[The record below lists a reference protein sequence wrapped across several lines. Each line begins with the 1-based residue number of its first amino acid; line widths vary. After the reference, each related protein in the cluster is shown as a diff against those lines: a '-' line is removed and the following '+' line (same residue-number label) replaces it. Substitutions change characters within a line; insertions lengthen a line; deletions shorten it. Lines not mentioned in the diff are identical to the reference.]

1 MKLFETLDL
10 ETISTCNRVCPTCIR
25 NSHPDREAVASFF
38 TPNYLPMD
46 VIHEA
51 FEQSIK
57 MGFRGS
63 VILSHYNEPLMDER
77 LPEIAKLAKSYPFK
91 SVFLNTNGD
100 FITEELAKQLDG
112 HLDMMIVSLYM
123 DEPIKSKRKAWIETL
138 FTKTH
143 PEVLTYTE
151 HIATHFSPKF
161 DIKALANVH
170 RGRSCSEAEMRVIIN
185 HRRQFLLCCE
195 DVVGNYDL
203 GYFPDIGIAEFW
215 FGEKHNKIAMD
226 LRNAGGR
233 LKYSYCSSCPRQ

>member
-100 FITEELAKQLDG
+100 FITEELA
-112 HLDMMIVSLYM
+112 
-123 DEPIKSKRKAWIETL
+123 
-138 FTKTH
+138 
-143 PEVLTYTE
+143 
-151 HIATHFSPKF
+151 
-161 DIKALANVH
+161 
-170 RGRSCSEAEMRVIIN
+170 
-185 HRRQFLLCCE
+185 
-195 DVVGNYDL
+195 
-203 GYFPDIGIAEFW
+203 
-215 FGEKHNKIAMD
+215 
-226 LRNAGGR
+226 
-233 LKYSYCSSCPRQ
+233 